1 MQRCV
6 FLPTFP
12 RNSLLHR
19 PTHDGA
25 LSFRRLHA
33 FGYFP
38 HYSPE
43 KTQEVPGAPFF
54 TVLPSRSTRYLTFSL
69 SWALR
74 NYRIHLWS
82 PRVRGGKDHFFN
94 G

>member
-1 MQRCV
+1 MQRRV

-33 FGYFP
+33 LGYFP

-54 TVLPSRSTRYLTFSL
+54 TVLPSRSARYLTFSL
-69 SWALR
+69 SWYYEIYIL
-74 NYRIHLWS
+74 
-82 PRVRGGKDHFFN
+82 
-94 G
+94 